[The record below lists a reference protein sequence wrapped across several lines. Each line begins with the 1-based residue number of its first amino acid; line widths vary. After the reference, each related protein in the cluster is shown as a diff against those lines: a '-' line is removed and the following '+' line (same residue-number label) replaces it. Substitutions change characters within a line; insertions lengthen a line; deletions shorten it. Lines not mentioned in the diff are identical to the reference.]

1 MAWRLTLALRPETY
15 AVCRLAPDAPLP
27 AWAEGGSFVSI
38 TRTRD
43 ELSIVAPQARVPD
56 GVQAERGWRCLSVEG
71 PFDLDGVIG
80 VLAAL
85 AVPLAEAEISIF
97 AVSSYDTDHLLLKDQ
112 HLQRA
117 VEVLERAGHLVRAS
131 AHEVT

>member
-1 MAWRLTLALRPETY
+1 MAWRLTLELRPEQY
-15 AVCRLAPDAPLP
+15 AVCRLSPDAPLP
-27 AWAEGGSFVSI
+27 AWAQGGSFASV

-43 ELSIVAPQARVPD
+43 ELSIVTPQTRVPD
-56 GVQAERGWRCLSVEG
+56 GVQAETGWSCLSVEG

-85 AVPLAEAEISIF
+85 AVPLAEVEISIF
-97 AVSSYDTDHLLLKDQ
+97 AVSSYDTDHLLLKEE

-117 VEVLERAGHLVRAS
+117 IEALERAGHSVRVS
-131 AHEVT
+131 ADEAE

>member
-1 MAWRLTLALRPETY
+1 MAWRLALTLHPERY

-27 AWAEGGSFVSI
+27 AWADGGPFVSV

-43 ELSIVAPQARVPD
+43 ELSIVAPQARVP
-56 GVQAERGWRCLSVEG
+56 GGIQAETGWRCLSVTG

-85 AVPLAEAEISIF
+85 AVPLAEAGISIF
-97 AVSSYDTDHLLLKDQ
+97 VVSSYDTDHLLLRDEY
-112 HLQRA
+112 LQRA
-117 VEVLERAGHLVRAS
+117 VEALEQAGHSVRAS
-131 AHEVT
+131 ADGAE